1 MLLDKLIRLLLCP
14 HLLLLKLSLKVTP
27 SVCVPTVVLPTT
39 KKPVFE
45 TAAEMAETEEAPPR
59 PRRRWWGRTGAP
71 ELDAA
76 TEAANW
82 QRTFGDKTKPAP
94 VKGPESDKSQGASA

>member
-1 MLLDKLIRLLLCP
+1 MSKGSGR
-14 HLLLLKLSLKVTP
+14 
-27 SVCVPTVVLPTT
+27 
-39 KKPVFE
+39 
-45 TAAEMAETEEAPPR
+45 R
-59 PRRRWWGRTGAP
+59 PCQV
-71 ELDAA
+71 DAA